1 VDRPGRNLALL
12 AALAVVVAGVGVL
25 LLTES
30 AHEAAQPRPPET
42 PRRGAVLDVRA
53 SAVAISPDGRRCVT
67 LDRAGDASLWSCAD
81 GERLLRRRA
90 GASGGRP
97 TVSYTRDGLAILATT
112 GGGARVLDPGD
123 LAVVRKLRGPSSELA
138 PAISPSGAR
147 ALRPLS
153 AHRAAITD
161 TARGRRVA
169 VLPHIPDLGRATVVF
184 SGDDRAVAVITRPR
198 SWATVFDA
206 TNGVPINSFALED
219 TRAHVDLSAD
229 GTRLL
234 IADGTTVRIVD
245 VLTGIER
252 ERFAARGRVSTG
264 SFGVNE
270 RFVVTGG
277 ADGTVN
283 VWDTATGAEVAEYAG
298 GPGAV
303 ESAALAADGRLLVA
317 GRGGLPVVLDCGPCA
332 RG

>member
-1 VDRPGRNLALL
+1 M
-12 AALAVVVAGVGVL
+12 
-25 LLTES
+25 
-30 AHEAAQPRPPET
+30 
-42 PRRGAVLDVRA
+42 
-53 SAVAISPDGRRCVT
+53 
-67 LDRAGDASLWSCAD
+67 
-81 GERLLRRRA
+81 
-90 GASGGRP
+90 
-97 TVSYTRDGLAILATT
+97 VSYTRDGLAILATA
-112 GGGARVLDPGD
+112 GPAAQVLDPRGLRVVDHLSGPNSD
-123 LAVVRKLRGPSSELA
+123 LV

-153 AHRAAITD
+153 RHRAAIVD

-184 SGDDRAVAVITRPR
+184 SADDRAVAVITRPR

-206 TNGVPINSFALED
+206 TNGEPVNSFALED
-219 TRAHVDLSAD
+219 TGAHVDLSAD

-234 IADGTTVRIVD
+234 IADGTSVRIVD

-252 ERFAARGRVSTG
+252 ERFAPLGPVSTG

-277 ADGTVN
+277 ADGTVG
-283 VWDTATGAEVAEYAG
+283 VWDTATGAQVAEYANAR
-298 GPGAV
+298 GPV
-303 ESAALAADGRLLVA
+303 ESATLAADGRLLVA
-317 GRGGLPVVLDCGPCA
+317 GPGGSPVVLDCAVCA